1 MVLLETGTSNLMHEV
16 TGSNTMYFSILVTSP
31 EVPTYSYNNTGALSA
46 GPLPAV
52 SASMDTAQPVNIHTM
67 DKMAMGSVTVA
78 QSEASNVNVQ
88 DVPFNILQQIALMKM
103 QQEAARQHQQQQ
115 QQRQPAA
122 TQGQAAGTSTQN
134 FDMSNYVTQSTGT
147 GVVYS
152 DVSMQQAAGVPT
164 QENQTA
170 TVDLPLQMLQQYLG
184 DQGTSSVSFESLD
197 GLSGNLMNLDYDPN
211 IGAMENVSSDGAN
224 QRQVDETHQAV
235 NALNNS

>member
-1 MVLLETGTSNLMHEV
+1 MLLETGTANLMHEG

-52 SASMDTAQPVNIHTM
+52 SATMDTAQPVNIQSM

-78 QSEASNVNVQ
+78 QSETSNVNVQ

-122 TQGQAAGTSTQN
+122 SQGQAAGTSTQN
-134 FDMSNYVTQSTGT
+134 FDMNNYVTQTTGA

-170 TVDLPLQMLQQYLG
+170 TADLPLQMLQQYLG